1 MLGLGKLLTLEK
13 LAEGVTFTNTKSVT
27 FNGTNQGIDTSYGV
41 DAAVRGSFTFSMWV
55 KPADGVPLVTGIFMS
70 TLPTATPF
78 FVLALSLS
86 NTGKL
91 SFQFGIDSDQHT
103 EASTSAIFSDGA
115 ASSWSHLAF
124 VWTRV
129 GDSDPG
135 TVDIYVNGSAIATQT
150 VLGNGGITGSE
161 QDGATFTGSGQF
173 NIGYMDTLNVTPI
186 SFYDGEMDEL
196 AFFREALSASGI
208 SEIYNSGVPTD
219 LTLGGSNFS
228 ATNLELYYRFEDDFT
243 DTTGTSDGTGVNSPT
258 FTTDVPE

>member
-13 LAEGVTFTNTKSVT
+13 LIERFTNTKSVT
-27 FNGTNQGIDTSYGV
+27 FNGTNQGIDTGYGV

-55 KPADGVPLVTGIFMS
+55 NPADGI
-70 TLPTATPF
+70 PTATSTF
-78 FVLALSLS
+78 LGSLPS
-86 NTGKL
+86 FSPIFLISITTGNTGKL
-91 SFQFGIDSDQHT
+91 TFQFAIGGDTHT
-103 EASTSAIFSDGA
+103 EASTSTIFADGP
-115 ASSWSHLAF
+115 ASSWTHIAF

-129 GDSDPG
+129 GDSDAG

-161 QDGATFTGSGQF
+161 QDGADFGASGQF
-173 NIGYMDTLNVTPI
+173 NIGYMDTTNTSPTA
-186 SFYDGEMDEL
+186 FYGGEMDEF